1 VIGFSAIF
9 ELPQCQ
15 RDHLARGADM
25 TIHDSPA
32 DIAHEIFERTSLL
45 AVLLAQP
52 DADSAI
58 DGMHRVAIII
68 RERAGVLRENLDPK
82 AE

>member
-1 VIGFSAIF
+1 
-9 ELPQCQ
+9 
-15 RDHLARGADM
+15 M

-52 DADSAI
+52 DADAI